1 MFCLF
6 NNIFICSVNELP
18 FLNLN
23 NFNYI
28 INCSI
33 KLNYLINNNNFINI
47 NIEHLSDKTID
58 NFIQIYNFININI
71 NSKIII
77 LDETGKDLAMF
88 LGIFIIMKYY
98 NIDFNNVYDNIKNY
112 THLYDKNY
120 YLYLSYS
127 DNFINNYMEVE

>member
-28 INCSI
+28 VNCSI
-33 KLNYLINNNNFINI
+33 KLNYLINSNNFINI

-58 NFIQIYNFININI
+58 NFILIYNFIINNINA
-71 NSKIII
+71 KIII
-77 LDETGKDLAMF
+77 LDETGKDIAMF
-88 LGIFIIMKYY
+88 LGIFIIMTYY
-98 NIDFNNVYDNIKNY
+98 NVDFNNVYDNIKNY
-112 THLYDKNY
+112 TYLHDKNY
-120 YLYLSYS
+120 YLYLSYYN
-127 DNFINNYMEVE
+127 NFINNMEVV